1 MEETQLLSSL
11 NTSYFLL
18 LFRNGLITG
27 LPRRFTSQSDDF
39 SSSSSRATKW
49 RGDPVY
55 RFKRNLFLKSF
66 CIFLL
71 LSTVLNAKP
80 DLEKAYKE
88 GLVFAESK
96 LKDNNV
102 IFKPRIG
109 VCQKTTEEHDI
120 LKCLKGG
127 KGHELKLK
135 EDVKEDHKNEEQG
148 VQKNDKIYVFISF
161 SMPKESIESLLKEAT
176 KHNAVLVLR
185 GLKNNSFKETAKI
198 IKDFYDK
205 ENAESAGFEINP
217 ELFEQ
222 HAINHVPVFLNTTN
236 QNRLSGNVT
245 LSFAVQKLKEEAVS

>member
-1 MEETQLLSSL
+1 
-11 NTSYFLL
+11 
-18 LFRNGLITG
+18 
-27 LPRRFTSQSDDF
+27 
-39 SSSSSRATKW
+39 
-49 RGDPVY
+49 
-55 RFKRNLFLKSF
+55 
-66 CIFLL
+66 

-88 GLVFAESK
+88 GLAFANSK
-96 LKDNNV
+96 VEENKS

-135 EDVKEDHKNEEQG
+135 EEIKEDHKNEEQG
-148 VQKNDKIYVFISF
+148 VKKSDKIYVFVSF
-161 SMPKESIESLLKEAT
+161 SMPKESIESLLKEAA

-198 IKDFYDK
+198 IKDFYDNDK
-205 ENAESAGFEINP
+205 RESAGFEINP
-217 ELFEQ
+217 ELFEK
-222 HAINHVPVFLNTTN
+222 HAINHVPVFLNTSN

-245 LSFAVQKLKEEAVS
+245 LSFAVQKLKEEGVS